1 MFLISKHNRIHMTH
15 AGGSDSYICLYIY
28 MGHLQRKLYRV
39 PCAPKR
45 TRKPMKRRYIRLNF
59 YLNLLLNYLPPQ
71 FFFLES
77 PRPKKFWIMP
87 SEGQKTCF
95 FVIFSKK

>member
-71 FFFLES
+71 FFFWS
-77 PRPKKFWIMP
+77 PPGLKNF
-87 SEGQKTCF
+87 G
-95 FVIFSKK
+95 